1 MKTLNKY
8 LFNQSLIPF
17 VLSVGVITT
26 VLFLQFLIRAV
37 DRFLGKGLDALT
49 IFEYLYLNLAWI
61 IALSVPMSLLISS
74 VMTFGR
80 MAQQN
85 EITALKSAG
94 VSLYNIIKPA
104 LWFGTFVAVGLCIFN
119 NFILPEM
126 NYNARLLARDIYKK
140 KPELSIEPGYFV
152 DMIPQYTMIV
162 KEMDG
167 KDFKDVKIFSKN
179 KESEQTT
186 IYANAG
192 SLSSNDNIIT
202 IDLMDGEIHEI
213 DLSDYDYYRK
223 IRFKTHQIT
232 ISMDELMLNRTTES
246 NRTDREMRVPQMI
259 DEIARNKLLISQI
272 YERIDKVKAEIGITD
287 PNINSLENIEK
298 EVDKLK
304 QSKVNTNV
312 RDEQYNENV
321 PIPNIEN
328 KQYILSLTNNARQF
342 KNEFTLIEN
351 YEKTNNKFKVEI
363 HKKFTLAIAC
373 ILFTLVGAPLGILVR
388 SGGMT
393 IASGLSIAFFLFT
406 LITPTPQSIEIILKS
421 SPSVLI
427 ISKAT
432 FHTSP
437 VHDLVVSIGIC
448 CSFQSLGNISCIAIQ
463 PLSFI
468 HFKEFIISFLICL
481 YVWRPSI
488 KITSYVFLF
497 SLKKSSEVFLIL
509 PPEHGSTPVLLRTGK
524 ESKSEFE
531 AHPIS
536 KYSGLL

>member
-94 VSLYNIIKPA
+94 VNLYNIIKPA
-104 LWFGTFVAVGLCIFN
+104 LWFGTFVAIGLCLFN

-126 NYNARLLARDIYKK
+126 NYNARLLARDIYQK

-179 KESEQTT
+179 QESEQTT
-186 IYANAG
+186 IYANEG
-192 SLSSNDNIIT
+192 SLSSNGNMIT
-202 IDLMDGEIHEI
+202 INLVNGEIHEI

-246 NRTDREMRVPQMI
+246 SRTDREMRVPQMI
-259 DEIARNKLLISQI
+259 DEIKKNKLLISQI
-272 YERIDKVKAEIGITD
+272 YERIEKVKTEIGITD
-287 PNINSLENIEK
+287 PNANSLENIEK

-304 QSKVNTNV
+304 QNKTNA
-312 RDEQYNENV
+312 DIPEKQYNEDV
-321 PIPNIEN
+321 VIPNIEN

-393 IASGLSIAFFLFT
+393 IASGLSIAFFLIYYIL
-406 LITPTPQSIEIILKS
+406 LIWGEQLADRNLLNPGLGSWLPNIILFVSGMIILK
-421 SPSVLI
+421 
-427 ISKAT
+427 
-432 FHTSP
+432 
-437 VHDLVVSIGIC
+437 
-448 CSFQSLGNISCIAIQ
+448 
-463 PLSFI
+463 LSN
-468 HFKEFIISFLICL
+468 
-481 YVWRPSI
+481 
-488 KITSYVFLF
+488 
-497 SLKKSSEVFLIL
+497 KKN
-509 PPEHGSTPVLLRTGK
+509 
-524 ESKSEFE
+524 
-531 AHPIS
+531 
-536 KYSGLL
+536 

>member
-1 MKTLNKY
+1 MNTLNKY
-8 LFNQSLIPF
+8 LFKQSLIPF
-17 VLSVGVITT
+17 LLSVAVITT

-94 VSLYNIIKPA
+94 VNLYNIIKPA
-104 LWFGTFVAVGLCIFN
+104 LWFGAMVAIALCLFN

-179 KESEQTT
+179 QKSEQTT
-186 IYANAG
+186 IYANQG
-192 SLSSNDNIIT
+192 SLSSDGNMIT
-202 IDLMDGEIHEI
+202 IDLQDGEIHEI

-223 IRFKTHQIT
+223 IRFKTHQII
-232 ISMDELMLNRTTES
+232 ISMDDLMMNRTSDS

-259 DEIARNKLLISQI
+259 QEIEKNKILINQI
-272 YERIDKVKAEIGITD
+272 YDRIENVKKEIGITN
-287 PNINSLENIEK
+287 PNANTLEIINNEIELLKAKKADVIK
-298 EVDKLK
+298 EDR
-304 QSKVNTNV
+304 N
-312 RDEQYNENV
+312 YNEDV
-321 PIPNIEN
+321 PVPAFEN
-328 KQYILSLTNNARQF
+328 KEYILSLTNNARQF

-363 HKKFTLAIAC
+363 HKKFTLALAC
-373 ILFTLVGAPLGILVR
+373 ILFTMVGAPVGILVR
-388 SGGMT
+388 NGGLT
-393 IASGLSIAFFLFT
+393 IASGLSIAFFLIYYIL
-406 LITPTPQSIEIILKS
+406 LIWGEQLADRNLLNPGLGSWLPNIILFVSGMIILK
-421 SPSVLI
+421 
-427 ISKAT
+427 
-432 FHTSP
+432 
-437 VHDLVVSIGIC
+437 
-448 CSFQSLGNISCIAIQ
+448 
-463 PLSFI
+463 LSN
-468 HFKEFIISFLICL
+468 
-481 YVWRPSI
+481 
-488 KITSYVFLF
+488 
-497 SLKKSSEVFLIL
+497 KKN
-509 PPEHGSTPVLLRTGK
+509 
-524 ESKSEFE
+524 
-531 AHPIS
+531 
-536 KYSGLL
+536 

>member
-1 MKTLNKY
+1 MNTLNKY
-8 LFNQSLIPF
+8 LFKQSLIPF

-94 VSLYNIIKPA
+94 VNLYNIIKPA
-104 LWFGTFVAVGLCIFN
+104 LWFGTFVAIGLCIFN

-179 KESEQTT
+179 QKSEQTT
-186 IYANAG
+186 IYANEG
-192 SLSSNDNIIT
+192 SLSSNGNMIT
-202 IDLMDGEIHEI
+202 INLINGEIHEI

-246 NRTDREMRVPQMI
+246 SRTDREMRVPQMI
-259 DEIARNKLLISQI
+259 NEIEKNKLLIAQI

-287 PNINSLENIEK
+287 PSANSLENIEK

-304 QSKVNTNV
+304 QSKVDATV
-312 RDEQYNENV
+312 QDQQYSENV

-388 SGGMT
+388 NGGMT
-393 IASGLSIAFFLFT
+393 IASGLSIAFFLIYYIL
-406 LITPTPQSIEIILKS
+406 LIWGEQLADRNLLNPGLGSWLPNIILFVSGMIILK
-421 SPSVLI
+421 
-427 ISKAT
+427 
-432 FHTSP
+432 
-437 VHDLVVSIGIC
+437 
-448 CSFQSLGNISCIAIQ
+448 
-463 PLSFI
+463 LSN
-468 HFKEFIISFLICL
+468 
-481 YVWRPSI
+481 
-488 KITSYVFLF
+488 
-497 SLKKSSEVFLIL
+497 KKN
-509 PPEHGSTPVLLRTGK
+509 
-524 ESKSEFE
+524 
-531 AHPIS
+531 
-536 KYSGLL
+536 

>member
-202 IDLMDGEIHEI
+202 IDLIDGEIHEI

-304 QSKVNTNV
+304 QSKVNANV

-388 SGGMT
+388 NGGMT
-393 IASGLSIAFFLFT
+393 IASGLSIAFFLIYYIL
-406 LITPTPQSIEIILKS
+406 LIWGEQLADRNLLNPGLGSWLPNIILFVSGMIILK
-421 SPSVLI
+421 
-427 ISKAT
+427 
-432 FHTSP
+432 
-437 VHDLVVSIGIC
+437 
-448 CSFQSLGNISCIAIQ
+448 
-463 PLSFI
+463 LSN
-468 HFKEFIISFLICL
+468 
-481 YVWRPSI
+481 
-488 KITSYVFLF
+488 
-497 SLKKSSEVFLIL
+497 KKN
-509 PPEHGSTPVLLRTGK
+509 
-524 ESKSEFE
+524 
-531 AHPIS
+531 
-536 KYSGLL
+536 

>member
-1 MKTLNKY
+1 MNTLNKY
-8 LFNQSLIPF
+8 LFKQSLIPF
-17 VLSVGVITT
+17 LLSVAVITT

-94 VSLYNIIKPA
+94 VNLYNIIKPA
-104 LWFGTFVAVGLCIFN
+104 ILFGSLVGIGLCLFN

-179 KESEQTT
+179 QKSEQTT
-186 IYANAG
+186 IYANQG
-192 SLSSNDNIIT
+192 SLFSDGNMIT

-223 IRFKTHQIT
+223 IKFNTHQIM

-246 NRTDREMRVPQMI
+246 NRTDREMRIPQMI
-259 DEIARNKLLISQI
+259 DEIKRNKILIYQI
-272 YERIDKVKAEIGITD
+272 YERIDNVKKEIGIT
-287 PNINSLENIEK
+287 NLNANTLESIQD
-298 EVDKLK
+298 EVEKLK
-304 QSKVNTNV
+304 QKQIEISSSENELN
-312 RDEQYNENV
+312 DESIVSNL
-321 PIPNIEN
+321 EN
-328 KQYILSLTNNARQF
+328 KQHILSLTNNARQF

-363 HKKFTLAIAC
+363 HKKFTLALAC
-373 ILFTLVGAPLGILVR
+373 VLFTMVGAPLGIL
-388 SGGMT
+388 S
-393 IASGLSIAFFLFT
+393 
-406 LITPTPQSIEIILKS
+406 LIHI
-421 SPSVLI
+421 
-427 ISKAT
+427 
-432 FHTSP
+432 
-437 VHDLVVSIGIC
+437 
-448 CSFQSLGNISCIAIQ
+448 
-463 PLSFI
+463 
-468 HFKEFIISFLICL
+468 
-481 YVWRPSI
+481 
-488 KITSYVFLF
+488 
-497 SLKKSSEVFLIL
+497 
-509 PPEHGSTPVLLRTGK
+509 
-524 ESKSEFE
+524 
-531 AHPIS
+531 
-536 KYSGLL
+536 

>member
-1 MKTLNKY
+1 MNTLNKY
-8 LFNQSLIPF
+8 LFKQSLIPF
-17 VLSVGVITT
+17 LLSVAVITT

-94 VSLYNIIKPA
+94 VNLYNIIKPA
-104 LWFGTFVAVGLCIFN
+104 ILFGSLVGIGLCLFN

-179 KESEQTT
+179 QKSEQTT
-186 IYANAG
+186 IYANQG
-192 SLSSNDNIIT
+192 SLSSDGNMIT

-223 IRFKTHQIT
+223 IKFKTHQIM

-246 NRTDREMRVPQMI
+246 NRTDREMRIPQMI
-259 DEIARNKLLISQI
+259 DEIKRNKILIYQI
-272 YERIDKVKAEIGITD
+272 YERIDNVKKEIGIT
-287 PNINSLENIEK
+287 NLNANTLESIQD
-298 EVDKLK
+298 EVEKLK
-304 QSKVNTNV
+304 QKQIGISSS
-312 RDEQYNENV
+312 ENELNDDSIV
-321 PIPNIEN
+321 SNLEN

-363 HKKFTLAIAC
+363 HKKFTLALAC
-373 ILFTLVGAPLGILVR
+373 VLFTMVGAPLGILVR
-388 SGGMT
+388 NGGMT
-393 IASGLSIAFFLFT
+393 IASGLSIAFFLVYYIL
-406 LITPTPQSIEIILKS
+406 LIWGEQLADRNLLNPGLGSWLPNIILF
-421 SPSVLI
+421 
-427 ISKAT
+427 ISGMVILK
-432 FHTSP
+432 
-437 VHDLVVSIGIC
+437 
-448 CSFQSLGNISCIAIQ
+448 
-463 PLSFI
+463 LSN
-468 HFKEFIISFLICL
+468 
-481 YVWRPSI
+481 
-488 KITSYVFLF
+488 
-497 SLKKSSEVFLIL
+497 KKN
-509 PPEHGSTPVLLRTGK
+509 
-524 ESKSEFE
+524 
-531 AHPIS
+531 
-536 KYSGLL
+536 

>member
-1 MKTLNKY
+1 MNTLNKY
-8 LFNQSLIPF
+8 LFKQSLIPF
-17 VLSVGVITT
+17 LLSVAVITT

-94 VSLYNIIKPA
+94 VNLYNIIKPA
-104 LWFGTFVAVGLCIFN
+104 LWFGAMVATTLCFFN

-179 KESEQTT
+179 QKSEQTT
-186 IYANAG
+186 IYANQG
-192 SLSSNDNIIT
+192 SLSSDGNMIT
-202 IDLMDGEIHEI
+202 IDLQDGEIHEI

-223 IRFKTHQIT
+223 IRFKTHQII
-232 ISMDELMLNRTTES
+232 ISMDDLMLNRTSES

-259 DEIARNKLLISQI
+259 QEIDKNKILINQI
-272 YERIDKVKAEIGITD
+272 YDRIENVKKEIGITN
-287 PNINSLENIEK
+287 PNANTLEIIENEIELLKEKKANIIK
-298 EVDKLK
+298 ED
-304 QSKVNTNV
+304 
-312 RDEQYNENV
+312 RDYNEDV
-321 PIPNIEN
+321 PVSAFEN
-328 KQYILSLTNNARQF
+328 KDYILSLTNNARQF

-363 HKKFTLAIAC
+363 HKKFTLALAC
-373 ILFTLVGAPLGILVR
+373 ILFTMVGAPLGILVR
-388 SGGMT
+388 NGGMT
-393 IASGLSIAFFLFT
+393 IASGLSIAFFLVYYIL
-406 LITPTPQSIEIILKS
+406 LIWGEQLADRNLINPGLGSWLPNIILFVSGMIILK
-421 SPSVLI
+421 
-427 ISKAT
+427 
-432 FHTSP
+432 
-437 VHDLVVSIGIC
+437 
-448 CSFQSLGNISCIAIQ
+448 
-463 PLSFI
+463 LSN
-468 HFKEFIISFLICL
+468 
-481 YVWRPSI
+481 
-488 KITSYVFLF
+488 
-497 SLKKSSEVFLIL
+497 KKN
-509 PPEHGSTPVLLRTGK
+509 
-524 ESKSEFE
+524 
-531 AHPIS
+531 
-536 KYSGLL
+536 

>member
-1 MKTLNKY
+1 MNTLNKY
-8 LFNQSLIPF
+8 LFKQSLIPF
-17 VLSVGVITT
+17 LLSVAVITT

-94 VSLYNIIKPA
+94 VNLYNIIKPA
-104 LWFGTFVAVGLCIFN
+104 ILFGSLVGIGLCLFN

-167 KDFKDVKIFSKN
+167 KDFKNVKIFSKN
-179 KESEQTT
+179 QKSEQTT
-186 IYANAG
+186 IYANQG
-192 SLSSNDNIIT
+192 SLFSDGNMIT

-223 IRFKTHQIT
+223 IKFNTHQIM

-246 NRTDREMRVPQMI
+246 NRTDREMRIPQMI
-259 DEIARNKLLISQI
+259 HEIKRNKVLIYQI
-272 YERIDKVKAEIGITD
+272 YERIDNVKKEIGIT
-287 PNINSLENIEK
+287 NLNANTLESIQD
-298 EVDKLK
+298 EVEKLK
-304 QSKVNTNV
+304 QKQIEISSSENELN
-312 RDEQYNENV
+312 DESIVSNL
-321 PIPNIEN
+321 EN
-328 KQYILSLTNNARQF
+328 KQHILSLTNNARQF

-363 HKKFTLAIAC
+363 HKKFTLALAC
-373 ILFTLVGAPLGILVR
+373 VLFTMVGAPLGILVR
-388 SGGMT
+388 NGGMT
-393 IASGLSIAFFLFT
+393 IASGLSIAFFLVYYIL
-406 LITPTPQSIEIILKS
+406 LIWGEQLADRNLLNPGLGSWLPNIILF
-421 SPSVLI
+421 
-427 ISKAT
+427 ISGM
-432 FHTSP
+432 
-437 VHDLVVSIGIC
+437 VILR
-448 CSFQSLGNISCIAIQ
+448 
-463 PLSFI
+463 LSN
-468 HFKEFIISFLICL
+468 
-481 YVWRPSI
+481 
-488 KITSYVFLF
+488 
-497 SLKKSSEVFLIL
+497 KKN
-509 PPEHGSTPVLLRTGK
+509 
-524 ESKSEFE
+524 
-531 AHPIS
+531 
-536 KYSGLL
+536 

>member
-1 MKTLNKY
+1 MNTLNKY
-8 LFNQSLIPF
+8 LFKQSLIPF
-17 VLSVGVITT
+17 LLSVAVITT

-37 DRFLGKGLDALT
+37 DRFLGKGLDVFT

-94 VSLYNIIKPA
+94 VNLYNIIKPA
-104 LWFGTFVAVGLCIFN
+104 ILFGSLVGIGLCLFN

-179 KESEQTT
+179 QKSEQTT
-186 IYANAG
+186 IYANQG
-192 SLSSNDNIIT
+192 SLYSDGNMIT

-223 IRFKTHQIT
+223 IKFKTHQIM

-246 NRTDREMRVPQMI
+246 NRTDREMRIPQMI
-259 DEIARNKLLISQI
+259 DEIKRNKILISQI
-272 YERIDKVKAEIGITD
+272 YERIENVKKEIGIT
-287 PNINSLENIEK
+287 NLNANTLESIQE
-298 EVDKLK
+298 EVEKLK
-304 QSKVNTNV
+304 QKQIGISSS
-312 RDEQYNENV
+312 ENELNDDS
-321 PIPNIEN
+321 IISNLEN

-363 HKKFTLAIAC
+363 HKKFTLALAC
-373 ILFTLVGAPLGILVR
+373 VLFTMVGAPLGILVR
-388 SGGMT
+388 NGGMT
-393 IASGLSIAFFLFT
+393 IASGLSIAFFLVYYIL
-406 LITPTPQSIEIILKS
+406 LIWGEQLADRNLLNPGLGSWLPNIILF
-421 SPSVLI
+421 
-427 ISKAT
+427 ISGMVILK
-432 FHTSP
+432 
-437 VHDLVVSIGIC
+437 
-448 CSFQSLGNISCIAIQ
+448 
-463 PLSFI
+463 LSN
-468 HFKEFIISFLICL
+468 
-481 YVWRPSI
+481 
-488 KITSYVFLF
+488 
-497 SLKKSSEVFLIL
+497 KKN
-509 PPEHGSTPVLLRTGK
+509 
-524 ESKSEFE
+524 
-531 AHPIS
+531 
-536 KYSGLL
+536 

>member
-94 VSLYNIIKPA
+94 VNLYNIIKPA
-104 LWFGTFVAVGLCIFN
+104 LWFGTFVAIGLCLFN

-126 NYNARLLARDIYKK
+126 NYNARLLARDIYQK

-179 KESEQTT
+179 QESEQTT
-186 IYANAG
+186 IYANEG
-192 SLSSNDNIIT
+192 SLSSNGNMIT
-202 IDLMDGEIHEI
+202 INLVNGEIHEI

-246 NRTDREMRVPQMI
+246 SRTDREMRVPQMI
-259 DEIARNKLLISQI
+259 DEIEKNKLLISQI
-272 YERIDKVKAEIGITD
+272 YERIEKVKTEIGITD
-287 PNINSLENIEK
+287 PKANSLENIEK

-304 QSKVNTNV
+304 QNKMNANI
-312 RDEQYNENV
+312 REQQYNEDV
-321 PIPNIEN
+321 VIPNIEN

-393 IASGLSIAFFLFT
+393 IASGLSIAFFLIYYIL
-406 LITPTPQSIEIILKS
+406 LIWGEQLADRNLLNPGLGSWLPNIILFVSGMIILK
-421 SPSVLI
+421 
-427 ISKAT
+427 
-432 FHTSP
+432 
-437 VHDLVVSIGIC
+437 
-448 CSFQSLGNISCIAIQ
+448 
-463 PLSFI
+463 LSN
-468 HFKEFIISFLICL
+468 
-481 YVWRPSI
+481 
-488 KITSYVFLF
+488 
-497 SLKKSSEVFLIL
+497 KKN
-509 PPEHGSTPVLLRTGK
+509 
-524 ESKSEFE
+524 
-531 AHPIS
+531 
-536 KYSGLL
+536 

>member
-8 LFNQSLIPF
+8 LFSQSLIPF

-202 IDLMDGEIHEI
+202 IDLIDGEIHEI

-304 QSKVNTNV
+304 QSKVNVNV

-393 IASGLSIAFFLFT
+393 IASGLSIAFFLIYYIL
-406 LITPTPQSIEIILKS
+406 LIWGEQLADRNLLNPGLGSWLPNIILFVSGMIILK
-421 SPSVLI
+421 
-427 ISKAT
+427 
-432 FHTSP
+432 
-437 VHDLVVSIGIC
+437 
-448 CSFQSLGNISCIAIQ
+448 
-463 PLSFI
+463 LSN
-468 HFKEFIISFLICL
+468 
-481 YVWRPSI
+481 
-488 KITSYVFLF
+488 
-497 SLKKSSEVFLIL
+497 KKN
-509 PPEHGSTPVLLRTGK
+509 
-524 ESKSEFE
+524 
-531 AHPIS
+531 
-536 KYSGLL
+536 

>member
-1 MKTLNKY
+1 MNTLNKY
-8 LFNQSLIPF
+8 LFKQSLIPF
-17 VLSVGVITT
+17 LLSVAVITT

-94 VSLYNIIKPA
+94 VNLYNIIKPA
-104 LWFGTFVAVGLCIFN
+104 ILFGSLVGIGLCVFN

-179 KESEQTT
+179 QKSEQTT
-186 IYANAG
+186 IYANQG
-192 SLSSNDNIIT
+192 SLSSDGNMIT

-223 IRFKTHQIT
+223 IKFKTHQIM
-232 ISMDELMLNRTTES
+232 ISMDELMLNRTSES

-259 DEIARNKLLISQI
+259 QEIEKNNNLISQI
-272 YERIDKVKAEIGITD
+272 YDRINKVKEEIGITN
-287 PNINSLENIEK
+287 PNANTLAIIENEIEL
-298 EVDKLK
+298 LK
-304 QSKVNTNV
+304 QKKMNRVTEKKEFNQ
-312 RDEQYNENV
+312 DV
-321 PIPNIEN
+321 PIPALEN
-328 KQYILSLTNNARQF
+328 KDYILSLTNNTRQF

-363 HKKFTLAIAC
+363 HKKFTLALAC
-373 ILFTLVGAPLGILVR
+373 VLFTMVGAPLGILVR
-388 SGGMT
+388 NGGMT
-393 IASGLSIAFFLFT
+393 IASGLSIAFFLVYYIL
-406 LITPTPQSIEIILKS
+406 LIWGEQLADRNLLNPGLGSWLPNIIIFISGMVILK
-421 SPSVLI
+421 
-427 ISKAT
+427 
-432 FHTSP
+432 
-437 VHDLVVSIGIC
+437 
-448 CSFQSLGNISCIAIQ
+448 
-463 PLSFI
+463 LSN
-468 HFKEFIISFLICL
+468 
-481 YVWRPSI
+481 
-488 KITSYVFLF
+488 
-497 SLKKSSEVFLIL
+497 KKN
-509 PPEHGSTPVLLRTGK
+509 
-524 ESKSEFE
+524 
-531 AHPIS
+531 
-536 KYSGLL
+536 

>member
-179 KESEQTT
+179 QESEQTT

-393 IASGLSIAFFLFT
+393 IASGLSIAFFLIYYIL
-406 LITPTPQSIEIILKS
+406 LIWGEQLADRNLLNPGLGSWLPNIILFVSGMIILK
-421 SPSVLI
+421 
-427 ISKAT
+427 
-432 FHTSP
+432 
-437 VHDLVVSIGIC
+437 
-448 CSFQSLGNISCIAIQ
+448 
-463 PLSFI
+463 LSN
-468 HFKEFIISFLICL
+468 
-481 YVWRPSI
+481 
-488 KITSYVFLF
+488 
-497 SLKKSSEVFLIL
+497 KKN
-509 PPEHGSTPVLLRTGK
+509 
-524 ESKSEFE
+524 
-531 AHPIS
+531 
-536 KYSGLL
+536 

>member
-287 PNINSLENIEK
+287 PNVNSLENIEK

-393 IASGLSIAFFLFT
+393 IASGLSIAFFLIYYIL
-406 LITPTPQSIEIILKS
+406 LIWGEQLADRNLLNPGLGSWLPNIILFVSGIIILK
-421 SPSVLI
+421 
-427 ISKAT
+427 
-432 FHTSP
+432 
-437 VHDLVVSIGIC
+437 
-448 CSFQSLGNISCIAIQ
+448 
-463 PLSFI
+463 LSN
-468 HFKEFIISFLICL
+468 
-481 YVWRPSI
+481 
-488 KITSYVFLF
+488 
-497 SLKKSSEVFLIL
+497 KKN
-509 PPEHGSTPVLLRTGK
+509 
-524 ESKSEFE
+524 
-531 AHPIS
+531 
-536 KYSGLL
+536 

>member
-1 MKTLNKY
+1 MNTLNKY
-8 LFNQSLIPF
+8 LFKQSLIPF
-17 VLSVGVITT
+17 LLSVAVITT

-94 VSLYNIIKPA
+94 VNLYNIIKPA
-104 LWFGTFVAVGLCIFN
+104 ILFGSLVGIGLCLFN

-179 KESEQTT
+179 QKSEQTT
-186 IYANAG
+186 IYANQG
-192 SLSSNDNIIT
+192 SLSSDGNMIT

-223 IRFKTHQIT
+223 IKFKTHQIM

-246 NRTDREMRVPQMI
+246 NRTDREMRIPQMI
-259 DEIARNKLLISQI
+259 DEIKRNKVLIYQI
-272 YERIDKVKAEIGITD
+272 YERINNVKKEIGIT
-287 PNINSLENIEK
+287 NLNANTLESIQD
-298 EVDKLK
+298 EVEKLK
-304 QSKVNTNV
+304 QKQIGISSS
-312 RDEQYNENV
+312 ENELNDDSIV
-321 PIPNIEN
+321 SNLEN

-363 HKKFTLAIAC
+363 HKKFTLALAC
-373 ILFTLVGAPLGILVR
+373 VLFTMVGAPLGILVR
-388 SGGMT
+388 NGGMT
-393 IASGLSIAFFLFT
+393 IASGLSIAFFLIYYIL
-406 LITPTPQSIEIILKS
+406 LIWGEQLADRNLLNPGLGSWLPNIILF
-421 SPSVLI
+421 
-427 ISKAT
+427 ISGMVILK
-432 FHTSP
+432 
-437 VHDLVVSIGIC
+437 
-448 CSFQSLGNISCIAIQ
+448 
-463 PLSFI
+463 LSN
-468 HFKEFIISFLICL
+468 
-481 YVWRPSI
+481 
-488 KITSYVFLF
+488 
-497 SLKKSSEVFLIL
+497 KKN
-509 PPEHGSTPVLLRTGK
+509 
-524 ESKSEFE
+524 
-531 AHPIS
+531 
-536 KYSGLL
+536 

>member
-1 MKTLNKY
+1 MNTLNKY
-8 LFNQSLIPF
+8 LFKQSLIPF
-17 VLSVGVITT
+17 LLSVAVITT

-94 VSLYNIIKPA
+94 VNLYNIIKPA
-104 LWFGTFVAVGLCIFN
+104 ILFGSLVGIGLCLFN

-179 KESEQTT
+179 QKSEQTT
-186 IYANAG
+186 IYANQG
-192 SLSSNDNIIT
+192 SLSSDGNMIT

-223 IRFKTHQIT
+223 IKFKTHQIM

-246 NRTDREMRVPQMI
+246 NRTDREMRIPQMI
-259 DEIARNKLLISQI
+259 DEIKRNKILISQI
-272 YERIDKVKAEIGITD
+272 YERIENVKKEIGIT
-287 PNINSLENIEK
+287 NLNANTLESIQE
-298 EVDKLK
+298 EVEKLK
-304 QSKVNTNV
+304 EKQIEVSSS
-312 RDEQYNENV
+312 ENELNDDS
-321 PIPNIEN
+321 IISNLEN

-363 HKKFTLAIAC
+363 HKKFTLALAC
-373 ILFTLVGAPLGILVR
+373 VLFTMVGAPLGILVR
-388 SGGMT
+388 NGGMT
-393 IASGLSIAFFLFT
+393 IASGLSIAFFLVYYIL
-406 LITPTPQSIEIILKS
+406 LIWGEQLADRNLLNPGLGSWLPNIILF
-421 SPSVLI
+421 
-427 ISKAT
+427 ISGMVILK
-432 FHTSP
+432 
-437 VHDLVVSIGIC
+437 
-448 CSFQSLGNISCIAIQ
+448 
-463 PLSFI
+463 LSN
-468 HFKEFIISFLICL
+468 
-481 YVWRPSI
+481 
-488 KITSYVFLF
+488 
-497 SLKKSSEVFLIL
+497 KKN
-509 PPEHGSTPVLLRTGK
+509 
-524 ESKSEFE
+524 
-531 AHPIS
+531 
-536 KYSGLL
+536 

>member
-304 QSKVNTNV
+304 QSKVNANV
-312 RDEQYNENV
+312 RDKQYNENV

-393 IASGLSIAFFLFT
+393 IASGLSIAFFLIYYIL
-406 LITPTPQSIEIILKS
+406 LIWGEQLADRNLLNPGLGSWLPNIILFVSGMIILK
-421 SPSVLI
+421 
-427 ISKAT
+427 
-432 FHTSP
+432 
-437 VHDLVVSIGIC
+437 
-448 CSFQSLGNISCIAIQ
+448 
-463 PLSFI
+463 LSN
-468 HFKEFIISFLICL
+468 
-481 YVWRPSI
+481 
-488 KITSYVFLF
+488 
-497 SLKKSSEVFLIL
+497 KKN
-509 PPEHGSTPVLLRTGK
+509 
-524 ESKSEFE
+524 
-531 AHPIS
+531 
-536 KYSGLL
+536 

>member
-1 MKTLNKY
+1 MNTLNKY
-8 LFNQSLIPF
+8 LFKQSLIPF

-94 VSLYNIIKPA
+94 VNLYNIIKPA
-104 LWFGTFVAVGLCIFN
+104 LWFGTFVAIGLCIFN

-179 KESEQTT
+179 QESEQTT
-186 IYANAG
+186 IYANEG
-192 SLSSNDNIIT
+192 SLSSNGNMIT
-202 IDLMDGEIHEI
+202 INLINGEIHEI

-246 NRTDREMRVPQMI
+246 SRTDREMRVPQMI
-259 DEIARNKLLISQI
+259 NEIEKNKLLIAQI

-287 PNINSLENIEK
+287 PSANSLENIEK

-304 QSKVNTNV
+304 QSKVDTTV
-312 RDEQYNENV
+312 QDQLYSENV

-388 SGGMT
+388 NGGMT
-393 IASGLSIAFFLFT
+393 IASGLSIAFFLIYYIL
-406 LITPTPQSIEIILKS
+406 LIWGEQLADRNLLNPGLGSWLPNIILFVSGMIILK
-421 SPSVLI
+421 
-427 ISKAT
+427 
-432 FHTSP
+432 
-437 VHDLVVSIGIC
+437 
-448 CSFQSLGNISCIAIQ
+448 
-463 PLSFI
+463 LSN
-468 HFKEFIISFLICL
+468 
-481 YVWRPSI
+481 
-488 KITSYVFLF
+488 
-497 SLKKSSEVFLIL
+497 KKN
-509 PPEHGSTPVLLRTGK
+509 
-524 ESKSEFE
+524 
-531 AHPIS
+531 
-536 KYSGLL
+536 